1 MNTHTTDITS
11 STPTTQTSPKAMRL
25 IGAIAALFSAL
36 AAPAQAQDSYPSRP
50 IRIVVPYAAGG
61 ATDFVARKVGEG
73 LAKSMG
79 QAIVVDNKSG
89 AAGAIGAAEVARAK
103 ADGYTLLMTITD
115 SQVNNTALFKS
126 LSYDPLKDFIPI
138 TQLVRSPTLLST
150 HPGSGIKSMAD
161 LKAKAAS
168 GSLSF
173 SYASWGIGGLG
184 HLQGETLSRSLNAG
198 MVHVAQRGEAPVISD
213 LLAGT
218 VVLGYSSVG
227 SAMQHVPN
235 GKLIPLAVMGRQRST
250 SLPQVPTMRE
260 LGMADPIYDTSVW
273 IGLLAPAKTPAPVI
287 DRLAREVR
295 AIVGAPDMSQLL
307 NGRGFEVMNS
317 TPEQFAE
324 DFKPEFEVVTR
335 KIRELGIQPQ

>member
-1 MNTHTTDITS
+1 MTH
-11 STPTTQTSPKAMRL
+11 PNLLKPLHAARL
-25 IGAIAALFSAL
+25 IGGIATLLAALSTQAL
-36 AAPAQAQDSYPSRP
+36 AQDSYPSRP

-61 ATDFVARKVGEG
+61 ATDFVARKVGDA
-73 LAKSMG
+73 LARSMG
-79 QAIVVDNKSG
+79 QAIVIDNKSG
-89 AAGAIGAAEVARAK
+89 AAGAIGAAEVSRAK
-103 ADGYTLLMTITD
+103 PDGHTLLMTITD

-126 LSYDPLKDFIPI
+126 LSYDPLKDFVPI

-150 HPGSGIKSMAD
+150 HPGSGIKSLAD
-161 LKAKAAS
+161 LKARAAK
-168 GSLSF
+168 GGLSY

-184 HLQGETLSRSLNAG
+184 HLQGETLNRSLQAG

-218 VVLGYSSVG
+218 VDLGYSSVG

-260 LGMADPIYDTSVW
+260 LGLSDPIYDSSIW
-273 IGLLAPAKTPAPVI
+273 IGLLAPARTPAPIV

-295 AIVGAPDMSQLL
+295 AIVGAPEMSQLL

-317 TPEQFAE
+317 TPAQFAE

-335 KIRELGIQPQ
+335 RIQDLGIQPQ

>member
-1 MNTHTTDITS
+1 MTH
-11 STPTTQTSPKAMRL
+11 QKNLKAPKAFCL
-25 IGAIAALFSAL
+25 IGSITALLSSL
-36 AAPAQAQDSYPSRP
+36 AAPALAQDSYPSRP

-61 ATDFVARKVGEG
+61 ATDFVARKVGDG

-79 QAIVVDNKSG
+79 QPVVVDNKSG
-89 AAGAIGAAEVARAK
+89 AGGAIGAAEVARAR

-115 SQVNNTALFKS
+115 SQVNNTALFKN

-150 HPGSGIKSMAD
+150 HPGSGIKSLAD
-161 LKAKAAS
+161 LKTKVNN
-168 GSLSF
+168 GGLSL

-184 HLQGETLSRSLNAG
+184 HLQGETLNRSLKAG

-218 VVLGYSSVG
+218 VELGYSSVG
-227 SAMQHVPN
+227 SAMQHVPT
-235 GKLIPLAVMGRQRST
+235 GKLIPLAVMGHQRST
-250 SLPQVPTMRE
+250 SLPQVPSLRE
-260 LGMADPIYDTSVW
+260 LGMADPIYDTSIW
-273 IGLLAPAKTPAPVI
+273 IGLLSPAKTPAPIV

-295 AIVGAPDMSQLL
+295 AIVGAPEMSQLL

-317 TPEQFAE
+317 TPEQFAD

>member
-1 MNTHTTDITS
+1 M
-11 STPTTQTSPKAMRL
+11 
-25 IGAIAALFSAL
+25 
-36 AAPAQAQDSYPSRP
+36 
-50 IRIVVPYAAGG
+50 
-61 ATDFVARKVGEG
+61 
-73 LAKSMG
+73 
-79 QAIVVDNKSG
+79 
-89 AAGAIGAAEVARAK
+89 
-103 ADGYTLLMTITD
+103 
-115 SQVNNTALFKS
+115 
-126 LSYDPLKDFIPI
+126 
-138 TQLVRSPTLLST
+138 
-150 HPGSGIKSMAD
+150 
-161 LKAKAAS
+161 
-168 GSLSF
+168 
-173 SYASWGIGGLG
+173 WGIGGLG

-335 KIRELGIQPQ
+335 KIRELGVQPQ